1 MIRRLWGMGGP
12 AGRPTIYHN
21 NITPVS
27 CQHHI
32 FKTFKQHLNISHTT
46 KSHRYHIG
54 VASISKQFHDNII
67 TITKH
72 TSKQHLDNSHQYHN
86 VITSMLHQFH
96 INVTTISHHTSNKH
110 IDISQQYWIPQRY
123 HISNTSIVNP
133 CHNNITTISHHT
145 SIYQLN
151 NLKSSQ

>member
-1 MIRRLWGMGGP
+1 MCICVYRYVYIYIYSCICTYKTTLRVIRRLWGMGGP

-86 VITSMLHQFH
+86 IITSMLHQFH

-110 IDISQQYWIPQRY
+110 IDISQQY
-123 HISNTSIVNP
+123 
-133 CHNNITTISHHT
+133 
-145 SIYQLN
+145 
-151 NLKSSQ
+151 